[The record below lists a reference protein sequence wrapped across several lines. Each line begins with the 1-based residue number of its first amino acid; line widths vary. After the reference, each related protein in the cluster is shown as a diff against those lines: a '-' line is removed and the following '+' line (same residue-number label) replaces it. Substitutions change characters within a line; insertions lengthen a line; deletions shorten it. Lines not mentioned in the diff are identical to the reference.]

1 MKKMTVFFSLLVISI
16 IMVLSI
22 IMVSSA
28 AAAYNTQVTP
38 TIIPTTSSSPTF
50 STTAAT
56 PSSPTSPVTPPPSL
70 TSPSTVATP
79 SIATTPSVSSTPF
92 TVTTPS
98 ISSTP
103 STVTTP
109 ITPTTYSVPQS
120 FDFGKNYYNVYG
132 SPDIS
137 ATIIGSN
144 EFDRGQKA
152 TLNIDFMNR
161 GKLLGFKDVRTPN
174 GANEIFAAQTEMKLE
189 SAIVDANGIVASLF
203 ADPGS
208 PVEVKSISQQLGSI
222 KSGQNSIAPA
232 KFDIEINKKAKA
244 GEYNLYL
251 NLSYDYQKNVQVTN
265 ANATAQTYDVNHW
278 YGMMAQNQ
286 TLKIKVKSQ
295 ADFEIV
301 NTTGSLHPGGNSI
314 IEITIKNTGENEAR
328 NVKAIVN
335 PSDPL
340 STTDGMA
347 FLSTIMPGSTAVA
360 KIKVKADSETIPKAY
375 GIDTVLKYETP
386 EGDIKYSDI
395 LQATVEV
402 KDAGLFQ
409 KLFGWI

>member
-1 MKKMTVFFSLLVISI
+1 
-16 IMVLSI
+16 
-22 IMVSSA
+22 
-28 AAAYNTQVTP
+28 
-38 TIIPTTSSSPTF
+38 
-50 STTAAT
+50 
-56 PSSPTSPVTPPPSL
+56 
-70 TSPSTVATP
+70 
-79 SIATTPSVSSTPF
+79 
-92 TVTTPS
+92 
-98 ISSTP
+98 
-103 STVTTP
+103 
-109 ITPTTYSVPQS
+109 VPQS

-152 TLNIDFMNR
+152 TLNIDLMNR

>member
-38 TIIPTTSSSPTF
+38 TIIPTTPSSPTS

-56 PSSPTSPVTPPPSL
+56 SSSPTSHVTPPSL

-132 SPDIS
+132 NPDIS

>member
-152 TLNIDFMNR
+152 TLNIDLMNR
-161 GKLLGFKDVRTPN
+161 DKLLGFKDVRTPN